1 MATRFDF
8 SFQDDLT
15 STPYLNDEKNPNRL
29 LSILSFLCQIKDTF
43 SLALAD
49 IISIGF
55 CIFLAFQTRT
65 WLLPFFPQ
73 IISWENIYLLFWLP
87 FLIVLGYSLRSLY
100 PGYGIPPAE
109 RISREFWTTIFVFL
123 TLVLY
128 EFLNSRNS
136 QARGVYLL
144 SLVLILLSRPI
155 LFGLEIRVLRKLGL
169 WGRPVV
175 IIGASNIGQFVS
187 TSLKRSPEIGLTP
200 VGFLDNNPKFQG
212 KIFDSCPVVGVIS
225 EASTLARQG
234 IRYAIISKS
243 DEPLPVLEKML
254 TQLPFRRIFIITNL
268 LDFATNNASIREL
281 GGLLTIQYDRNL
293 QKYRNRF
300 IKRVLDLAVAI
311 PLFLITLPVIIAAG
325 LLIKMIS
332 PGPATYTQIR
342 AGQGQ
347 KPIRVIK
354 LRTMYVDAE
363 DRLQKLLA
371 NDLTANQE
379 WQTSFKLKYDPR
391 IIKSLGHFLRR
402 TSIDELPQLWNI
414 IRGDMSL
421 VGPRPFPFYHL
432 SKFDQEFQY
441 LRSSVKPGLTG
452 YWQIIARSNSNLE
465 IQKLLDRY
473 YILNWSSW
481 LDWYI
486 LVRTFFAVVNGRGAY

>member
-1 MATRFDF
+1 MATKFDF
-8 SFQDDLT
+8 NFQDQRA
-15 STPYLNDEKNPNRL
+15 STPRLIDENSPNKP
-29 LSILSFLCQIKDTF
+29 LSILSYLCQSKDTI
-43 SLALAD
+43 SLVGAD
-49 IISIGF
+49 ILSLGF
-55 CIFLAFQTRT
+55 CIFIAFHMRT
-65 WLLPFFPQ
+65 WLLPLFPQ
-73 IISWENIYLLFWLP
+73 NIGLQNIYLLFWLP
-87 FLIVLGYSLRSLY
+87 FLLALGFSLRSLY

-128 EFLNSRNS
+128 EFLISGNS

-144 SLVLILLSRPI
+144 SLALILLSRPLI
-155 LFGLEIRVLRKLGL
+155 FGLEIRLLKKLGL

-175 IIGASNIGQFVS
+175 IIGASQIGQLVS
-187 TSLKRSPEIGLTP
+187 TNLKQSPEVGLIP
-200 VGFLDNNPKFQG
+200 VGFLDDNAKFQG
-212 KIFDSCPVVGVIS
+212 ESFDSCPVIGGLA
-225 EASTLARQG
+225 EAPTLARGG
-234 IRYAIISKS
+234 ITYAIIARS
-243 DEPLPVLEKML
+243 DDPLPLLEKML
-254 TQLPFRRIFIITNL
+254 TQLPFRRIFIVTNM
-268 LDFATNNASIREL
+268 LDFATNNASIRDL

-293 QKYRNRF
+293 QKYRNHF
-300 IKRVLDLAVAI
+300 VKRVLDLAIAI
-311 PLFLITLPVIIAAG
+311 PLFLFSLPVLIAAG

-332 PGPATYTQIR
+332 PGPATYIQIR

-363 DRLQKLLA
+363 DRLHKLLA
-371 NDLTANQE
+371 NNFTANQE
-379 WQTSFKLKYDPR
+379 WQKTFKLKTDPR
-391 IIKSLGHFLRR
+391 IIKGLGHFLRR

-421 VGPRPFPFYHL
+421 VGPRPFPLYHL
-432 SKFDQEFQY
+432 SKFDPEFQH

-465 IQKLLDRY
+465 IQRLLDRY
-473 YILNWSSW
+473 YILNWSSC

-486 LVRTFFAVVNGRGAY
+486 LVRTIFAVVNGRGAY